1 MSNFRCH
8 VCDGIASHYC
18 VVCSRPVCSTCSDD
32 DTVCRRCITFGRRGD
47 YGSSRDTG
55 MRIGDIINMPL
66 MLLGISLILIGMMLV
81 SYSMIDMRAIQGDG
95 SNGDGSVIV
104 IFPLPFLIYT
114 SDPIITVLFFIAIIL
129 LPLILFFI
137 VLKRASIFNY

>member
-18 VVCSRPVCSTCSDD
+18 VVCGRPVCSTCSND
-32 DTVCRRCITFGRRGD
+32 DTVCKRCIALGRD
-47 YGSSRDTG
+47 YYGSSKGTG
-55 MRIGDIINMPL
+55 MRIGDIINIPL

-81 SYSMIDMRAIQGDG
+81 SYSMVDMRAIQGDG
-95 SNGDGSVIV
+95 SNGNGSVIV

-114 SDPIITVLFFIAIIL
+114 SDPIITILFFIAIIL

-137 VLKRASIFNY
+137 VLKRTSVFNY